1 MWKSIAWRMMC
12 RAVLFLH
19 TLFLLLTIG
28 LGCLMT
34 EIVAFAEEG
43 GAMPRFFIDGQ
54 EITSIDHEG
63 ILSVIENK
71 LDQQS
76 ERKLTVLAGDKTFE
90 TKLSTFHPQLKRQ
103 RELLVDDLLLKFKEL
118 ESIEW
123 ATQLREPIQYDL
135 SLDYKYDQQ
144 LIEEWV
150 RLIEKEVYIE
160 KIEPTF
166 DMQGYNQLVL
176 NEGRDGQLI
185 LAEELR
191 DSIIETLE
199 KATGD
204 SIEVKANLLTD
215 PREHD
220 VLELRKINAKISS
233 YSTTYL
239 PGIPR
244 AKNVELAA
252 SKVSQTILMPGEQ
265 FSYAKKVSPVSIE
278 NGYVNSTVFFN
289 GRPVPGVGGGICQ
302 VSSTLYNAHLLA
314 GITATERRNHSLP
327 VSYVPLG
334 QDATMVDYSVDLKFI
349 NTLDYPIYI
358 YAYAAYGSL
367 TVELWSNADA
377 LHGIRYEPKTVVY
390 DHGLKADTTLYGY
403 NAEGEVVYEKFLHTS
418 VYKKKSK

>member
-1 MWKSIAWRMMC
+1 M
-12 RAVLFLH
+12 
-19 TLFLLLTIG
+19 
-28 LGCLMT
+28 
-34 EIVAFAEEG
+34 
-43 GAMPRFFIDGQ
+43 
-54 EITSIDHEG
+54 
-63 ILSVIENK
+63 
-71 LDQQS
+71 
-76 ERKLTVLAGDKTFE
+76 
-90 TKLSTFHPQLKRQ
+90 
-103 RELLVDDLLLKFKEL
+103 
-118 ESIEW
+118 
-123 ATQLREPIQYDL
+123 
-135 SLDYKYDQQ
+135 
-144 LIEEWV
+144 
-150 RLIEKEVYIE
+150 YIE

-314 GITATERRNHSLP
+314 GITATERRNHSLRRTGWHP
-327 VSYVPLG
+327 STGRRASPPSRSARRQRTASRSWRRQSLERCQPLQG
-334 QDATMVDYSVDLKFI
+334 IPAWASPASSTPSSR
-349 NTLDYPIYI
+349 
-358 YAYAAYGSL
+358 GSA
-367 TVELWSNADA
+367 WRW
-377 LHGIRYEPKTVVY
+377 GM
-390 DHGLKADTTLYGY
+390 
-403 NAEGEVVYEKFLHTS
+403 
-418 VYKKKSK
+418 